1 MDPVIADLNRYLDA
15 QEAYIEAEET
25 AEQEERYTIIA
36 KQMDDLE
43 PQREKWYQEFFDRI
57 TTWGFNFDNDT
68 KVKIKPE
75 ELPVKPKGLKDKV
88 LWKYGVDDE

>member
-1 MDPVIADLNRYLDA
+1 MSFKNLF
-15 QEAYIEAEET
+15 IEHDRSSEVEQWIKEET